1 MELMIVIS
9 TQDNVIIASIIM
21 VVSSVTNVPM
31 ITIISQIAM
40 VSNLFRN
47 IVRLH
52 NYLFSYIY

>member
-31 ITIISQIAM
+31 VTMVSQIAM

-47 IVRLH
+47 LVRLH
-52 NYLFSYIY
+52 